1 MASKEFYIKFF
12 FSSKSS
18 FDVRSQYQ
26 NNSYIHP
33 FHIFFR
39 TERPK
44 TNFWFSKIC
53 YKKQFPDN
61 KINPIY
67 LPILHFA
74 PKEKCF
80 CSQSVTS
87 WYFLNYLNKRLVN
100 TPSPTF
106 EPSKI
111 TKIGISECKTFKTF
125 RWQEH
130 CFPHIIKTFYYC
142 SKFRKYSD
150 TPSLRYD
157 TYRKFFTQYYYFWY
171 DTILHM

>member
-44 TNFWFSKIC
+44 TNFWF
-53 YKKQFPDN
+53 
-61 KINPIY
+61 
-67 LPILHFA
+67 
-74 PKEKCF
+74 
-80 CSQSVTS
+80 SQSVTS

-157 TYRKFFTQYYYFWY
+157 TYRQFFTQYYYFWY

>member
-1 MASKEFYIKFF
+1 MASKEFYIKVF

-61 KINPIY
+61 KINLKY

-87 WYFLNYLNKRLVN
+87 WHFLNYLNLN
-100 TPSPTF
+100 SDWLCLWMG
-106 EPSKI
+106 S
-111 TKIGISECKTFKTF
+111 
-125 RWQEH
+125 
-130 CFPHIIKTFYYC
+130 
-142 SKFRKYSD
+142 KYSVV
-150 TPSLRYD
+150 THVLWQ
-157 TYRKFFTQYYYFWY
+157 FTIYQNF
-171 DTILHM
+171 II